1 MTEGAA
7 GIILGI
13 AMTAAVGGLAVDTA
27 ALIPVLLGVRWMA
40 KGAAALRIVR
50 QGATRAR
57 QLNA

>member
-27 ALIPVLLGVRWMA
+27 ALIPVLLRVRWMA